1 MKKRFFFWF
10 ILILGIIILPVI
22 VFNNKKENNSSYVVN
37 KTSGKV
43 NNSNYISNNSSGEI
57 NNQTDQL
64 NESQNSSNVTNITI
78 NSTGDE
84 IKNDELIST
93 FSTKIY
99 TKDEGRQNNV
109 TITCNKLNGTIV
121 KNNST
126 FSFCDTIGPSTSSKG
141 YKEAEIFDDKGNK
154 KPGLGGGNCQVSTT
168 LYNAV
173 LKVPSLIV
181 TERHQH
187 SNKVPYIQEGK
198 DAAVA
203 YGNFDLNFKNNSGFD
218 IKIEA
223 ITTNDNITVNLYKT
237 L

>member
-10 ILILGIIILPVI
+10 ILILGIIILSII
-22 VFNNKKENNSSYVVN
+22 VFNSKKENNSNYVAN
-37 KTSGKV
+37 KTSGEV
-43 NNSNYISNNSSGEI
+43 NNSNYFSNNSFGEI

-84 IKNDELIST
+84 IKNDELIS
-93 FSTKIY
+93 I
-99 TKDEGRQNNV
+99 
-109 TITCNKLNGTIV
+109 NGTIV

-181 TERHQH
+181 TERHEH

-203 YGNFDLNFKNNSGFD
+203 YGNFDLKFKNNSGFD